1 MLMKADVNVDL
12 VTKMR
17 RTMSYDLQERSGRI
31 KGVDTHLYPTAIAPS
46 MAGIDADVFKA
57 LSDGNRLTIL
67 RILSDGEI
75 CACRILEA
83 LDITQPTLSHHMK
96 ILCDSGL
103 VKARRSGQWSYYSID
118 RDRLEELKDFIDSL
132 RSC

>member
-1 MLMKADVNVDL
+1 
-12 VTKMR
+12 
-17 RTMSYDLQERSGRI
+17 
-31 KGVDTHLYPTAIAPS
+31 

-57 LSDGNRLTIL
+57 LSDGNRLKIMGM
-67 RILSDGEI
+67 LSDGEI

-96 ILCDSGL
+96 ILCSSGL

-118 RDRLEELKDFIDSL
+118 RARLEELKEFIDSL
-132 RSC
+132 RSR